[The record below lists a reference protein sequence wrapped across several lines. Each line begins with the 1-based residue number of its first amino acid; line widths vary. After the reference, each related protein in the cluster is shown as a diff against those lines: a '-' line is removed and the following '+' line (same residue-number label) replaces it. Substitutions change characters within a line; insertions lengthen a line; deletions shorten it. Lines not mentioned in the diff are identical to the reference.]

1 MSSFI
6 KKETGKNSKVIFNG
20 CEFPGK
26 MELNIPQKTEESF
39 IVRYVGTLLQMQ
51 QGNSIEDIAKAVKEL
66 HHEGINITMELYGT
80 ETNPKMSQEICD
92 NKIIR
97 HFGKFNEE
105 DYLNLLTSS
114 SLLVIP
120 FTFNNRRI
128 ENYRFSFP
136 AKLPDSLACGVPVL
150 IYGPPE
156 MDAVQYCKNNHVGH
170 IICEQ
175 SIHKLKEFMKK
186 ILENPK
192 FFNEKAVLS
201 QQHARLNM
209 SVQGNY
215 QIFRQFFVNIST
227 K

>member
-1 MSSFI
+1 
-6 KKETGKNSKVIFNG
+6 
-20 CEFPGK
+20 
-26 MELNIPQKTEESF
+26 
-39 IVRYVGTLLQMQ
+39 
-51 QGNSIEDIAKAVKEL
+51 
-66 HHEGINITMELYGT
+66 MELYGT
-80 ETNPKMSQEICD
+80 ETNPKISRKICD

-120 FTFNNRRI
+120 FTFNNGRI

-156 MDAVQYCKNNHVGH
+156 MDAIQYCKNNHVGH
-170 IICEQ
+170 IICEK
-175 SIHKLKEFMKK
+175 SIQKLKKFIENM
-186 ILENPK
+186 LENPK
-192 FFNEKAVLS
+192 FFHEKAILS

>member
-1 MSSFI
+1 
-6 KKETGKNSKVIFNG
+6 
-20 CEFPGK
+20 
-26 MELNIPQKTEESF
+26 MELNIPQKTDEGF
-39 IVRYVGTLLQMQ
+39 IVRYIGTLLQMQ

-80 ETNPKMSQEICD
+80 ETNPKMSREICD

-136 AKLPDSLACGVPVL
+136 ANYL
-150 IYGPPE
+150 I
-156 MDAVQYCKNNHVGH
+156 V
-170 IICEQ
+170 
-175 SIHKLKEFMKK
+175 
-186 ILENPK
+186 
-192 FFNEKAVLS
+192 
-201 QQHARLNM
+201 
-209 SVQGNY
+209 
-215 QIFRQFFVNIST
+215 
-227 K
+227 